1 MPWVTIRSRRAPAF
15 WAPIV
20 VVLLAV
26 LPLGVWAQ
34 SWVTAYIRHLEA
46 LRTSDPIAARV
57 AAEQAL
63 RLFGWGTCGFVLV
76 IAVVFARY
84 FWLGL
89 RQERL
94 PPAGWWSLGAYRA
107 ATGATA
113 ERLARAGLVVAF
125 LLALFG
131 VGSVF
136 LVIRLIG
143 ALSGEPA
150 A

>member
-1 MPWVTIRSRRAPAF
+1 MPWVTIRSRRAPAC
-15 WAPIV
+15 WAPIAVVLV
-20 VVLLAV
+20 VVV
-26 LPLGVWAQ
+26 PLGVRAQ
-34 SWVTAYIRHLEA
+34 SWVTEYLRRLEA
-46 LRTSDPIAARV
+46 IRESDPVAARV

-63 RLFGWGTCGFVLV
+63 RTFGWLSCGFVLV
-76 IAVVFARY
+76 IATVFARY

-113 ERLARAGLVVAF
+113 ERIARAGLVLAL
-125 LLALFG
+125 LLALLG

-136 LVIRLIG
+136 LVMRLIG
-143 ALSGEPA
+143 ALSGRPA